1 MSNIVEC
8 PELRGEFTQLIKQNA
23 NKVVIVKASA
33 SWCGPCKRS
42 APYFKECFN
51 NLSKNKLL
59 VQLDIDKQQDVCS
72 FLKIRSVPTHI
83 AYVNGEKQYI
93 NSSSSEESIEL
104 FFKQCES

>member
-1 MSNIVEC
+1 MILIFIVVILSIFFVIERNIRNNLLFSDKNIKHYTIKYYIMSNIVEC

-51 NLSKNKLL
+51 NL
-59 VQLDIDKQQDVCS
+59 I
-72 FLKIRSVPTHI
+72 I
-83 AYVNGEKQYI
+83 
-93 NSSSSEESIEL
+93 SSTRHR
-104 FFKQCES
+104 